1 MAGMLVLILLTLA
14 VGVMWV
20 FKNMKMR
27 RVEM

>member
-20 FKNMKMR
+20 LKNMKMR